1 MAGETGM
8 AGEGT
13 IIARR
18 EGAVGAIVIDNPQ
31 RHNAISNPMWE
42 AITAAVQGFG
52 ADPAVR
58 VITLEG
64 SGRKAFAS
72 GADIS
77 RFDNAEGPVTRGGG
91 AFTTACAAVHDV
103 AKPTV
108 AIIRGWCLGGG
119 MALAINCDLR
129 LANTAA
135 RFGIPAAKL
144 SIGYPVEGLRRIV
157 ELVGL
162 STTREIM
169 FTARQYNA
177 EEALR
182 LGMVNHVL
190 ADEALDAFAADY
202 IAGIAA
208 GAPLT
213 QKGTKLALVE
223 LARDESRRNLAAA
236 EAIIAQCATSADHAE
251 GTRAF
256 LEKRRAVFIGA

>member
-1 MAGETGM
+1 MASGG
-8 AGEGT
+8 GR
-13 IIARR
+13 IIAERK
-18 EGAVGAIVIDNPQ
+18 GAVGTITIDNPD

-42 AITAAVQGFG
+42 AITEAALAFD
-52 ADPAVR
+52 ADAEVR
-58 VITLEG
+58 VITIEG

-77 RFDNAEGPVTRGGG
+77 RFESAEGPVTRGGG
-91 AFTTACAAVHDV
+91 AFSTACATVHGV
-103 AKPTV
+103 SKPTV

-119 MALAINCDLR
+119 MALAISCDLR
-129 LANTAA
+129 VANERA

-144 SIGYPVEGLRRIV
+144 SIGYPVEGLRRLV

-162 STTREIM
+162 STAKEVM
-169 FTARQYNA
+169 FTARQYSA

-190 ADEALDAFAADY
+190 ADEAIDGFAAEY
-202 IAGIAA
+202 VASIAG

-213 QKGTKLALVE
+213 LKGAKLALAE
-223 LARDESRRNLAAA
+223 LAKDESRRDLAAA
-236 EAIIAQCATSADHAE
+236 EAIIARCSTSEDHAE

-256 LEKRRAVFIGA
+256 LEKRRPVFKGR

>member
-1 MAGETGM
+1 MATGD
-8 AGEGT
+8 GR
-13 IIARR
+13 IIAERK
-18 EGAVGAIVIDNPQ
+18 GAVGTITIDNPD
-31 RHNAISNPMWE
+31 RHNAISNPMWQAVTE
-42 AITAAVQGFG
+42 AALAFD
-52 ADPAVR
+52 ADPEVR
-58 VITLEG
+58 LLTIEG
-64 SGRKAFAS
+64 HGRKAFAS

-77 RFDNAEGPVTRGGG
+77 RFESAEGPVTRGGG
-91 AFTTACAAVHDV
+91 AFSTACATVHAVS
-103 AKPTV
+103 KPTV
-108 AIIRGWCLGGG
+108 AVIRGWCLGGG
-119 MALAINCDLR
+119 MALAISCDLR
-129 LANTAA
+129 IANDRA

-144 SIGYPVEGLRRIV
+144 SIGYPVEGLRRLV

-162 STTREIM
+162 STAKEVM

-190 ADEALDAFAADY
+190 ADDAIDAFAADY

-213 QKGTKLALVE
+213 QKGAKLALAE

-236 EAIIAQCATSADHAE
+236 EAIIAQCATSEDHAE

-256 LEKRRAVFIGA
+256 LEKRRPVFKGK